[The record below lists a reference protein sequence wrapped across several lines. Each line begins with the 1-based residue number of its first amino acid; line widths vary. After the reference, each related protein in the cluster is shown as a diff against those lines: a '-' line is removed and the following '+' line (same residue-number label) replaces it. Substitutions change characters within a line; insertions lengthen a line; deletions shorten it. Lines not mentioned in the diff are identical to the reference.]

1 MTIGAA
7 KERGKNNFLKVK
19 TTEHQIGKT
28 RCHHCFG
35 CRLLA
40 IRSRPEV
47 WESDWGFL
55 ADS

>member
-1 MTIGAA
+1 MP
-7 KERGKNNFLKVK
+7 NCQLLKVK

-40 IRSRPEV
+40 ISSRPEV
-47 WESDWGFL
+47 WDSDWDFL
-55 ADS
+55 ADSR